1 MTYLE
6 RLSPWCI
13 VKLLPNMQRQVVAR
27 CRCRNDAE
35 KHLRILRRL
44 LPSARFAIA
53 FAQRWNSRIHRM
65 RGVELILETAEGCD
79 RKMGAEGD
87 RNTHPFC
94 KRVSYA

>member
-27 CRCRNDAE
+27 CRRRNDAE
-35 KHLRILRRL
+35 EHMRVLRRL

-53 FAQRWNSRIHRM
+53 FDPGLDRQDSSD
-65 RGVELILETAEGCD
+65 EG
-79 RKMGAEGD
+79 E
-87 RNTHPFC
+87 
-94 KRVSYA
+94 

>member
-27 CRCRNDAE
+27 CRRRNDAE
-35 KHLRILRRL
+35 EHMRILRRL

-53 FAQRWNSRIHRM
+53 FDPALDPQDSSD
-65 RGVELILETAEGCD
+65 EG
-79 RKMGAEGD
+79 E
-87 RNTHPFC
+87 
-94 KRVSYA
+94 